1 MCARDLQERDSMN
14 SQWQTFLAD
23 RSAVIDNAGRSH
35 FPDSPASADCALVDL
50 SHLGLIA
57 LEGPEAAIFLQG
69 QVTNDINAIGTTRT
83 QLSAHCNPKGRMLAS
98 FRVLR
103 QDERIYLLLHRSM
116 VPGLLQRL
124 RMFLLRAKATI
135 SDASDEL
142 VAVGLAGD
150 CAHALLAPHFAELPQ
165 GDNDL
170 TRAGELTAIRLPAPV
185 PRFLLVG
192 PPGTMKTLWADL
204 EGQAQIVDPDY
215 WALLDIHAG
224 LPQVLPETREAFVPQ
239 MVNLQLIDGVSFTK
253 GCYTGQE
260 VVARMQYLGKLKRR
274 MYRAQVASERSPS
287 PGDEL
292 YAEGS
297 SSEQGA
303 GRVVDARASGP
314 GRYELLAVVEIDAAE
329 GQAVRLGGPEGPILT
344 LSPPPYG
351 FPA

>member
-1 MCARDLQERDSMN
+1 MN
-14 SQWQTFLAD
+14 SQWQTFLAE
-23 RSAVIDNAGRSH
+23 RAAVIDDAGDVRFPNA
-35 FPDSPASADCALVDL
+35 PASADCALVDL

-57 LEGPEAAIFLQG
+57 LDGPEAASFLQG
-69 QVTNDINAIGTTRT
+69 QVTNDVNAIGPTHT
-83 QLSAHCNPKGRMLAS
+83 QLSAHCSPKGRMLAS

-103 QDERIYLLLHRSM
+103 QDERILLQLPRGL

-135 SDASDEL
+135 ADISDEQ

-150 CAHALLAPHFAELPQ
+150 CAPALLAPHFPELPQ

-170 TRAGELTAIRLPAPV
+170 TRAGGVSAIRLPAPV
-185 PRFLLVG
+185 PRFLLLG
-192 PPGTMKTLWADL
+192 SPEPMQALWTAL
-204 EGQAQIVDPDY
+204 EGRAQVVDPGY
-215 WALLDIHAG
+215 WALLDIRAG

-274 MYRAQVASERSPS
+274 MYWAEVASEGAPS

-303 GRVVDARASGP
+303 GRVVAAQPSGP
-314 GRYELLAVVEIDAAE
+314 GRYELLAVVEIDAAAGRE
-329 GQAVRLGGPEGPILT
+329 VRIGGPEGPILT

-351 FPA
+351 FPAEASG

>member
-1 MCARDLQERDSMN
+1 MN
-14 SQWQTFLAD
+14 SQWQTFLAE
-23 RSAVIDNAGRSH
+23 RAAVIDDAGGVRFPNA
-35 FPDSPASADCALVDL
+35 PASADCALVDL

-57 LEGPEAAIFLQG
+57 LEGPESARFLQG
-69 QVTNDINAIGTTRT
+69 QVTNDVNTIGPTRT
-83 QLSAHCNPKGRMLAS
+83 QLSAHCSPKGRMLAS

-103 QDERIYLLLHRSM
+103 RDERILLQLPRSL

-135 SDASDEL
+135 TDASDEL

-150 CAHALLAPHFAELPQ
+150 CAAELLAPHLPELPR

-170 TRAGELTAIRLPAPV
+170 TRAGGLSAIRLPGPV
-185 PRFLLVG
+185 PRILLLG
-192 PPGTMKTLWADL
+192 PPEPMQPLWTAL
-204 EGQAQIVDPDY
+204 EDRAQVVDPGY
-215 WALLDIHAG
+215 WALLDIRAG

-274 MYRAQVASERSPS
+274 MYWAEVASEGAPS

-329 GQAVRLGGPEGPILT
+329 GQTVRLGGPEGPTLT
-344 LSPPPYG
+344 ISPPPYG
-351 FPA
+351 FPSEASG